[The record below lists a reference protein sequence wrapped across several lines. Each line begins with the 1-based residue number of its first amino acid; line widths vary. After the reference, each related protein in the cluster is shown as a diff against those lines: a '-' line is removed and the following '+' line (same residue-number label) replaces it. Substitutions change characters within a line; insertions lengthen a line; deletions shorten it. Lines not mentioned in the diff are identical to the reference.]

1 MKGLKNKSSFFDAG
15 KSQLHVFFFTSM
27 EVSYGHMNLFLDELE
42 SDVVEICASFFNIET
57 LFIVLKLIFR
67 VP

>member
-1 MKGLKNKSSFFDAG
+1 
-15 KSQLHVFFFTSM
+15 
-27 EVSYGHMNLFLDELE
+27 MNLFLDDLE

-67 VP
+67 VPWMVFK